1 MDKREGT
8 KNYSVTDQSDSTCQ
22 ERAGS
27 SQQPEA
33 NATGTL
39 DVKGGVW
46 DCSAP
51 VFPAL
56 LQLYGAKHI

>member
-8 KNYSVTDQSDSTCQ
+8 KNYSVTDQNDSTCQ

-39 DVKGGVW
+39 DVK
-46 DCSAP
+46 
-51 VFPAL
+51 L
-56 LQLYGAKHI
+56 HIAIKSDGP